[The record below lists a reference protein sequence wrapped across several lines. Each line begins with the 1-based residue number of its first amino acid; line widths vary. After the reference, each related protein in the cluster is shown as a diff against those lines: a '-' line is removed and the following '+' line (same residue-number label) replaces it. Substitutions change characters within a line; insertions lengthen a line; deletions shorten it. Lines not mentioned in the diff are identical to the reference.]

1 MPYVVGSESEIGKNS
16 LFGDKHTHLYDLRSL
31 FKELRPASLGKSS
44 PDGMK
49 CLPRMGE
56 EILSWVSCS
65 RAIGQ
70 EERMRQF
77 LKLKN
82 GGEFL
87 HKGGNAA
94 RCGRRGLKRLYK
106 CEKRRTRRERNRRGK
121 IRKRLK
127 RRERGGAFLGE
138 EEEREKCGEI
148 VEKGGTGAVGRE
160 KREEGAARKSGFV
173 GFLRGKR
180 AVRKRENTLKSL

>member
-1 MPYVVGSESEIGKNS
+1 MFVLHFGRILRKRRRTGQRFWLSFVRPFGCGTPLGLHNEGINGNPFTRRGSGFRLSVGFLREMYRRTGFLGGEKSEMPYVVGSESEIGKNS

-56 EILSWVSCS
+56 ETLSWVSCS

-87 HKGGNAA
+87 HKGG
-94 RCGRRGLKRLYK
+94 
-106 CEKRRTRRERNRRGK
+106 KRRSL
-121 IRKRLK
+121 RKK
-127 RRERGGAFLGE
+127 GA
-138 EEEREKCGEI
+138 KKT
-148 VEKGGTGAVGRE
+148 VQM
-160 KREEGAARKSGFV
+160 
-173 GFLRGKR
+173 
-180 AVRKRENTLKSL
+180 